1 MKKFFLILG
10 ALVTGAISLVAFAS
24 GLVEARL
31 AVN

>member
-1 MKKFFLILG
+1 MKKIFQILG
-10 ALVTGAISLVAFAS
+10 ALVTGAIILVAFAS